1 MATIKET
8 SEIIKH
14 KFQDG
19 TEVSGTFEQLQK
31 ISAALGLKLIGV
43 KVRATPRGYYMSETK
58 GLIKISDMNDYHI
71 RRALLKRSREYFAE
85 VYDKDDTNKMFLKK
99 FTDLVNDTVI
109 IDLYNEL
116 ARR

>member
-31 ISAALGLKLIGV
+31 ISAALGVPGS
-43 KVRATPRGYYMSETK
+43 AT
-58 GLIKISDMNDYHI
+58 
-71 RRALLKRSREYFAE
+71 
-85 VYDKDDTNKMFLKK
+85 
-99 FTDLVNDTVI
+99 
-109 IDLYNEL
+109 
-116 ARR
+116 